1 MPTNT
6 RRSFLKTSAVTGA
19 TLAAGQ
25 AALTQDAQA
34 VVNAAQSGAEGKA
47 NTDEIRVAL
56 IGCGGRG
63 RGAGVQTLR
72 GDKDTRVVACADAF
86 QSPIDTF
93 LNTAGGIEDVKD
105 RIDVPKERQFVGLDA
120 YQEVLDNVDID
131 LVLLATP
138 PGFRPI
144 HYRAAVE
151 ADKHVFTEKP
161 VATDGPG
168 IRETMAVN
176 ELAKKKG
183 LSVVS
188 GLCWRY
194 HTGMIET
201 VNQIHEGAIGR
212 PTSALSVR
220 YSGHVGRR
228 QPREASK
235 TEFEHQVRNWF
246 FYPWLSGD
254 FCVEQFVHDIDMVC
268 WALNEYPTS
277 VVCTG
282 GRQTREE
289 RDGVIYDHFAAQFKF
304 DSGVQYSATTRH
316 QNGCSNPYYN
326 HVTGVDGRAN
336 LMRFDLQSHAGD
348 SIWKRRSKKGES
360 IVMHQLEHDAMY
372 KALRAGTPLHNGEYM
387 TKSTL
392 CGLAMRDSAY
402 TGKEITIEQMLN
414 STVDRVPSEFAWGAE
429 PPAQVIPVPGVTEFA

>member
-1 MPTNT
+1 MPTNS
-6 RRSFLKTSAVTGA
+6 RRNFLKTSAVTGA
-19 TLAAGQ
+19 ALAAGQ
-25 AALTQDAQA
+25 QAFAQDAA
-34 VVNAAQSGAEGKA
+34 PAGKK
-47 NTDEIRVAL
+47 NDEIRVAL

-72 GDKDTRVVACADAF
+72 GDKDTRIVACADAF
-86 QSPIDTF
+86 QGPIDTF
-93 LNTAGGIEDVKD
+93 LNSTQGIEDIKD
-105 RIDVPKERQFVGLDA
+105 RVDVPKENQFVGLDA
-120 YQEVLDNVDID
+120 YKELLDKVDVD
-131 LVLLATP
+131 LVLLASP
-138 PGFRPI
+138 PGFRPS

-151 ADKHVFTEKP
+151 AGKHVFTEKP

-176 ELAKKKG
+176 ELAKQKG

-194 HTGMIET
+194 ETGMIET
-201 VNQIHEGAIGR
+201 VKQIHEGAIGR

-228 QPREASK
+228 EARDVSK
-235 TEFEHQVRNWF
+235 SEFEHQVRNWF

-304 DSGVQYSATTRH
+304 DSGVTYSATTRH

-326 HVTGVDGRAN
+326 TVTGVEGTAN
-336 LMRFDLQSHAGD
+336 LMRYELKSHSGED
-348 SIWKRRSKKGES
+348 IWKRRERMT
-360 IVMHQLEHDAMY
+360 VMHQLEHDAMY
-372 KALRAGTPLHNGEYM
+372 AALRAGTPLHNGDYM
-387 TKSTL
+387 ARSTL
-392 CGLAMRDSAY
+392 CGLAMRDAAY
-402 TGKEITIEQMLN
+402 TGKEITIDQMLN
-414 STVDRVPSEFAWGAE
+414 SQLERVPAEIAFNAE
-429 PPAQVIPVPGVTEFA
+429 PPNEGIPVPGVTPFV